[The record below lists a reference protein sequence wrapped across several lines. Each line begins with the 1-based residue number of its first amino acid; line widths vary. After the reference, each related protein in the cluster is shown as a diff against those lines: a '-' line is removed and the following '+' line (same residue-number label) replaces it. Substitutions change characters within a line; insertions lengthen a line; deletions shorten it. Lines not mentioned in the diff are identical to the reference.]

1 MHHHPQYCPHQGLA
15 WPAERASESPSIA
28 RLSPV
33 DTTPCFRFV
42 IAASASPGGRLL
54 LPFRVRLA
62 RGTGTGPRE
71 GQIHAP
77 PPTVLPAPG
86 ACLARGTGFRIA
98 IDCAPVAR
106 GHDAVLSLRYRS
118 ERFPGR
124 TAPASLPCSLGPR
137 NGHWP
142 PRGPNSCTTT
152 HSIAR
157 TRGLLGPRNGLPN
170 RHRPRESTVQTL
182 RSAVM
187 RRVAGG
193 GKLECVFPWKL
204 APSIAR
210 TGRIART
217 RGLLGP
223 RNGLPNRHR
232 LRACRP
238 WTRRRAFASLSQRAL
253 PREDGSCFPS
263 VFAWPAERALAP
275 EGAKF

>member
-1 MHHHPQYCPHQGLA
+1 MTTGRINQVTASVLTGPGGPHR
-15 WPAERASESPSIA
+15 RAS
-28 RLSPV
+28 
-33 DTTPCFRFV
+33 
-42 IAASASPGGRLL
+42 
-54 LPFRVRLA
+54 
-62 RGTGTGPRE
+62 
-71 GQIHAP
+71 
-77 PPTVLPAPG
+77 
-86 ACLARGTGFRIA
+86 
-98 IDCAPVAR
+98 VAR

-187 RRVAGG
+187 RRVAAG

-210 TGRIART
+210 TGRASSPGSPSPRPPRT
-217 RGLLGP
+217 GEVP
-223 RNGLPNRHR
+223 
-232 LRACRP
+232 
-238 WTRRRAFASLSQRAL
+238 
-253 PREDGSCFPS
+253 
-263 VFAWPAERALAP
+263 
-275 EGAKF
+275 